1 MKIPLELDGLSKRD
15 LVRVILSQ
23 DQKIEYQSKKIE
35 DLERRLLAYENAHT
49 PPSKQMHYPKREK
62 KEDAKR
68 GAPKGHKGVT
78 RKTPDPTE
86 SKTLQLDAC
95 PHCCTALGKPKYV
108 ERRVI
113 EELPDP
119 QPLRVI
125 EFFVPHYHCSH
136 CNKEIVAADPELPSQ
151 GNLGNN
157 LQAQIALMKYEDRL
171 PHRKIAD
178 VLNRQYGL
186 QLSPGTIFDVT
197 RRVSDKLAPYYDEIK
212 QEIPKSPALNA
223 DETGAKLEGKKHW
236 LWLFMSLNSVLF
248 LLREKRDSKVVKEI
262 LGENYLGILTCD
274 GLKQY
279 QTIVKE
285 IQRCWAHLLRE
296 AKFLAQK
303 HEGQARNLYNSL
315 CELFTTIKTIT
326 TETPLHTRE
335 TTHNECIKKMQSF
348 TNIANKY
355 AKLKKLAT
363 TIQNGLEQWFTCVL
377 HPEIEPTNNRAE
389 REIREFVIQRKISS
403 TFRSE
408 KGLRIT
414 ETIMS
419 LLATWKLRG
428 LNTYSM
434 LRTTLS
440 S

>member
-1 MKIPLELDGLSKRD
+1 MKIPLHLVGLSKREIIRRN
-15 LVRVILSQ
+15 LLLEARV
-23 DQKIEYQSKKIE
+23 EE
-35 DLERRLLAYENAHT
+35 LERRLLAYENAHT
-49 PPSKQMHYPKREK
+49 PPSKQNGRYPKREK
-62 KEDAKR
+62 KDGARR
-68 GAPKGHKGVT
+68 GAPVGHKGMT
-78 RKTPDPTE
+78 RDVPEPTE
-86 SKTLQLDAC
+86 SKELHLDVC
-95 PHCCTALGKPKYV
+95 PDCHNILGKPKSI
-108 ERRVI
+108 EKRII
-113 EELPDP
+113 EELPNP

-136 CNKEIVAADPELPSQ
+136 CNKEVVATDHELPAE

-157 LQAQIALMKYEDRL
+157 LQAQIVLMKYEDRL
-171 PHRKIAD
+171 PHRKIVD

-186 QLSPGTIFDVT
+186 RLSPGTIFDVT
-197 RRVSDKLAPYYDEIK
+197 RRVSDKLSPQYEEIK
-212 QEIPKSPALNA
+212 QGIPESPALNA

-236 LWLFMSLNSVLF
+236 FWAFMSMTSVLF
-248 LLREKRDSKVVKEI
+248 LLRQKRDSKVVKEI
-262 LGENYLGILTCD
+262 LGENYQGILTCD

-279 QTIVKE
+279 QTVIKT

-315 CELFTTIKTIT
+315 YELFTKIK
-326 TETPLHTRE
+326 E
-335 TTHNECIKKMQSF
+335 TTINTPQHIREKTYNDCIKKMQSF
-348 TNIANKY
+348 ANIANKY
-355 AKLKKLAT
+355 AQLKKLAT
-363 TIQNGLEQWFTCVL
+363 TILNGIEQWFTCIL

-403 TFRSE
+403 TFRSQ

-419 LLATWKLRG
+419 LLATWKLRK

>member
-1 MKIPLELDGLSKRD
+1 MKIPPDFVGLSKREIIRRY
-15 LVRVILSQ
+15 LFLEARV
-23 DQKIEYQSKKIE
+23 EE
-35 DLERRLLAYENAHT
+35 LERRLLAYENAHT
-49 PPSKQMHYPKREK
+49 PPSKQKGHYPKREK
-62 KEDAKR
+62 VEDAKR
-68 GAPKGHKGVT
+68 GAPEGHKGVT
-78 RKTPDPTE
+78 RKSPEPTE
-86 SKTLQLDAC
+86 SKSLQMEVC
-95 PHCCTALGKPKYV
+95 PDCGGLLGEPKRV

-125 EFFVPHYHCSH
+125 EFFVPHYHCSY
-136 CNKEIVAADPELPSQ
+136 CNKEVIASDSELPSE

-157 LQAQIALMKYEDRL
+157 LQAQITSMKYEDRL
-171 PHRKIAD
+171 PYRKIAE

-186 QLSPGTIFDVT
+186 RLSPGTIFDVT
-197 RRVSDKLAPYYDEIK
+197 RRVSDKLAPQYEEIK
-212 QEIPKSPALNA
+212 QEIPESSALNA
-223 DETGAKLEGKKHW
+223 DETGAKLEGKKYW
-236 LWLFMSLNSVLF
+236 LWVFMSMTSVLF
-248 LLREKRDSKVVKEI
+248 LLRQKRDSKVVKET
-262 LGENYLGILTCD
+262 LGEDYQGILTCD

-279 QTIVKE
+279 ATVVKR

-315 CELFTTIKTIT
+315 CEIFKTIKKIT
-326 TETPLHTRE
+326 TETPMHIRE
-335 TTHNECIKKMQSF
+335 KTHNDCIKKMQSF
-348 TNIANKY
+348 IGYANKY
-355 AKLKKLAT
+355 SELKRLAT
-363 TIQNGLEQWFTCVL
+363 TIQNGIRQWFTCVL

-428 LNTYSM
+428 LNTHTM
-434 LRTTLS
+434 LRVALS

>member
-1 MKIPLELDGLSKRD
+1 MKIPQELAGLSKRD
-15 LVRVILSQ
+15 IIRRYLLLVARV
-23 DQKIEYQSKKIE
+23 DE
-35 DLERRLLAYENAHT
+35 LERRLLAYENAHT
-49 PPSKQMHYPKREK
+49 PPSKQRHYPVRER
-62 KEDAKR
+62 DGDVKR
-68 GAPKGHKGVT
+68 GAPVGHRGVT
-78 RKTPDPTE
+78 REVPVPTE
-86 SKTLQLDAC
+86 SKELHLDVC
-95 PHCCTALGKPKYV
+95 PDCHNVLGGPKRV

-125 EFFVPHYHCSH
+125 EFFVPHYHCEH
-136 CNKEIVAADPELPSQ
+136 CDKDVVAVDPELPVE

-157 LQAQIALMKYEDRL
+157 LQAQITLMKYYYRL
-171 PHRKIAD
+171 PHRKIAEA
-178 VLNRQYGL
+178 LNQQYGL
-186 QLSPGTIFDVT
+186 HLCPGTIFDVT
-197 RRVSDKLAPYYDEIK
+197 RRVSDKLSSQYEEIK
-212 QEIPKSPALNA
+212 QGISRSPASNA

-236 LWLFMSLNSVLF
+236 FWVFMSMTSVLF
-248 LLREKRDSKVVKEI
+248 LIRQKRDSKVVKEI
-262 LGENYLGILTCD
+262 LGENYQGILTCD

-279 QTIVKE
+279 AAVVKR

-315 CELFTTIKTIT
+315 CELFNHVKGTTAN
-326 TETPLHTRE
+326 TPPHIRE
-335 TTHNECIKKMQSF
+335 KNYNDCIKKMQSF
-348 TNIANKY
+348 VNIASKY
-355 AKLKKLAT
+355 SELKKLAT
-363 TIQNGLEQWFTCVL
+363 TIQNGIEQWFTCVL

-389 REIREFVIQRKISS
+389 REVREFVVQRKISS

-428 LNTYSM
+428 LNPYSM